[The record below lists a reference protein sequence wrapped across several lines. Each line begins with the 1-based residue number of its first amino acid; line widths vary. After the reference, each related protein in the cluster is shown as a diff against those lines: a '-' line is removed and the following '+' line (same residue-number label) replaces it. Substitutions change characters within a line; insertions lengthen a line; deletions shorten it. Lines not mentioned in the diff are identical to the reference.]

1 MKFAP
6 LTLALGTVLLFTS
19 CAGVHV
25 THTDTA
31 AVVTAL
37 PKAIY
42 IRPFDVSSTDFRGY
56 HAGGH
61 GERPIRQ
68 SLAPVEF
75 SEALKEEL
83 EKLSPTRVLQED
95 EVAPQGWLVEGT
107 IDKVAA
113 GSPVGR
119 AFGPP
124 GLNPVGRSRIR
135 IHVRIIDLDH
145 SARLVD
151 AKSGGSLGRHGRV
164 IYEFDV
170 AGGSKLSGAYG
181 SVIAPALGYATPFDY
196 RNAAERIRT
205 AIEADPHAYGMR
217 TSSTIR

>member
-6 LTLALGTVLLFTS
+6 LTLALGAALLFTS

-25 THTDTA
+25 TQTQTA
-31 AVVTAL
+31 AVVTEM

-42 IRPFDVSSTDFRGY
+42 IRPFDVSTADFRGY

-68 SLAPVEF
+68 SLAPIEF
-75 SEALKEEL
+75 SQALKEEL
-83 EKLSPTRVLQED
+83 EKLAPARILQED
-95 EVAPQGWLVEGT
+95 EAAPQGWLVEGT

-119 AFGPP
+119 AAGPP
-124 GLNPVGRSRIR
+124 GLNPVGRSRIK

-145 SARLVD
+145 RATLVE
-151 AKSGGSLGRHGRV
+151 AKSGGYGRHGRV

-170 AGGSKLSGAYG
+170 AGGSKLSGAWG
-181 SVIAPALGYATPFDY
+181 SVIAPGVGYAPPFDY

-205 AIEADPHAYGMR
+205 AINPDPHWYGQR
-217 TSSTIR
+217 TTPTIR